1 MIVIKASGAPDV
13 KALRRLAGEL
23 SATSLSAA
31 DHDIAVEEVRAA
43 PERRR
48 RRPSV
53 STLPAASISLQTQA
67 ALLDLRPVAVEP
79 SGEYDFR

>member
-1 MIVIKASGAPDV
+1 
-13 KALRRLAGEL
+13 
-23 SATSLSAA
+23 
-31 DHDIAVEEVRAA
+31 VEEVRAA

-67 ALLDLRPVAVEP
+67 ALLDLRPVEIEP

>member
-13 KALRRLAGEL
+13 RALRRLAGEL

-31 DHDIAVEEVRAA
+31 DPDIAVEEVRAA

-67 ALLDLRPVAVEP
+67 ALLDLRPVEIEP